1 MLQKTLKHYLMLHI
15 FFGNSVEVRLL
26 YVVHSFTQCNLPK
39 KDLHKSKTS
48 STTKAY
54 IVLSKVILFISGH
67 KKKHPQKVDISV
79 QYVKAKRDT
88 WDILRIME
96 EPLP

>member
-15 FFGNSVEVRLL
+15 FYGNSVEVRLL
-26 YVVHSFTQCNLPK
+26 YVVHSFMQCNLPK

-48 STTKAY
+48 TAKAY
-54 IVLSKVILFISGH
+54 IVLSKVILFISGR

-88 WDILRIME
+88 RDILRIME

>member
-1 MLQKTLKHYLMLHI
+1 MLQKTWKHYLMLHI
-15 FFGNSVEVRLL
+15 FYGNSVEVRLL
-26 YVVHSFTQCNLPK
+26 YVVHSFMQCNLPK

-48 STTKAY
+48 STAKAY
-54 IVLSKVILFISGH
+54 IVLSKVILFISGR

-88 WDILRIME
+88 RDILRIME